1 MKTTTM
7 KRFLNLIMLCSIVSG
22 SLFTPLSTVYAV
34 GSAETTNVAAQQT
47 TTAKT
52 ATTTDVATDIGKLTV
67 QLGAAPS
74 QTDNV
79 VVKVNLLKQGQNVAT
94 KTVTLVPGQDAS
106 ELNFENLAEDTY
118 TIELS
123 ASGYQ
128 TYTQTFN
135 VANNGQKIIVY
146 TGFLNGY
153 DYENTTNHPGVLQ
166 LDTTTAYQKA
176 DLNGDQKVD
185 TTDQNALIDALQAQS
200 SALQYDLN
208 DDQKVDLADLYD
220 FLKKEALYQQD
231 QATPAKTYPSAIED
245 ELVIQAN
252 QIQASEQTQVASGNL
267 ADLIK
272 EDNQTPVSL
281 KPASEQ
287 AISTENPVDVS
298 FDLKGQTLDSLV
310 VQTSTTGNGIETGT
324 VVVELENGET
334 REFALDATLN
344 TKARST
350 QTSVGRDE
358 NGNFV
363 INLGGQIAVK
373 KVTIKVTKTSDS
385 TNLAEISKVEFVNDT
400 QNKIPEPEMSIP
412 SGLKVTNGSNE
423 FALSWNKE
431 VNVSGYE
438 VVVTANGQS
447 QTYEAKENNL
457 LITTFNGKKLVNNQ
471 EYQVK
476 VRSVNGKWSSPY
488 SEVVTA
494 KPVPDKKPPKPDNVE
509 ASGTFKAIN
518 VSWKKMDDTDSYT
531 VYYKEA
537 DATDYQVYVAKTTA
551 TSVKID
557 NLKDETAYQV
567 YVVGHNQLGDSEP
580 SLVAQAKTKSVKA
593 ILLPKY
599 KQINTSNGEGK
610 LSNHIES
617 ITRGRG
623 YMVDSPLDTQG
634 NSANGLADNDFSS
647 YLRVD
652 DWDEGGAYPGSGKGI
667 TVKFDAKYK
676 MNRFTFAEPFDAG
689 SYAYIT
695 VKYLDDNGKEQTV
708 NNVSI
713 SKKKDAQ
720 GGSYYDVKFA
730 NPITTNQL
738 KIGIGRYGYPNYVT
752 VAEMNFYHYD
762 SLEDDINAL
771 FKDNL
776 HLELQSSVTEKTLTD
791 LQTRLDTK
799 DEVSGEYIM
808 DKANLQAELDMAKA
822 ILADK
827 QTGDVLAIDPTI
839 TAKKDGH
846 LGFASGL
853 NAWQPLGVS
862 ANAGDTVTIYVGAP
876 NAKVGD
882 STPLTLVPTQY
893 YAESKSL
900 TGQTYALKIGKN
912 EITIPELTSLLTQQG
927 GPLYIAYSGNNANDK
942 YSVRISGGTK
952 TATLNLHN
960 VTDKQERL
968 AKVQTYLNDL
978 QQQVNALNTNQIGY
992 ATTGVF
998 SLKENIA
1005 NNSDIQLQNMMLSLP
1020 ATQIVAGLN
1029 SSSDKAQKLLD
1040 SLDEMDQ
1047 MMNLFYQ
1054 HKGLSNA
1061 TGAGDK
1067 NRLPSQHLNI
1077 RYMRMFAGAFMYAGG
1092 NHIGIEWDQTPGL
1105 VQGQPLQT
1113 NANGKYQAGNLFG
1126 WGIAHEIGHNINQA
1140 SYAIAEI
1147 TNNYFAQLSQARD
1160 TNESVRW
1167 SYADVFKKTTSNTKG
1182 QSSDVFTQLAMYW
1195 QLRLAYD
1202 HNYVYQTFNDYQS
1215 QFDNLFYARV
1225 DSYSR
1230 NPASAP
1236 QPGNIALQLNGGV
1249 EQNFMRLASAA
1260 AQKDLSEFFTRW
1272 GLIPDQT
1279 TLAYMGQFEKE
1290 SRAIYY
1296 GDDDA
1301 HTYSLEHQD
1310 NASLTQ
1316 TAGNIDAQA
1325 SSITVDKLHPN
1336 HVKISLKT
1344 NLSQDQL
1351 AKVQGYEISRTIIE
1365 NGQPQTQVVGFSTT
1379 PEYTDVV
1386 ASINNRVV
1394 SYSVRLVDKNLN
1406 YLPAVDLGSV
1416 KISSDGSHDK
1426 STWKVSTNMT
1436 SKQDQQPDNN
1446 DDDPDSTVVKSAITN
1461 VIDNNEQTTYTGQV
1475 TKGDA
1480 YIDFDMGQSLDVCG
1494 LKFTGTA
1501 DASDYNYY
1509 IQISQDGKTW
1519 KKVQQGSFKG
1529 QTTTPQT
1536 VYFANASSDKLI
1548 GTYDARYVRLT
1559 FTNVPNKD
1567 ITLNEIDILG
1577 PSGDNVEFGLSSE
1590 QPAIFELK
1598 EDYVYDEKQDLKI
1611 PKGSLIFTG
1620 KYKGNPAY
1628 NVVLLYDQAGKI
1640 VGGTDEEG
1648 ALVANQIILADVPE
1662 NGNLGETSDGT
1673 FIYWLDPGKWSK
1685 EQLPTQVRA
1694 ELYRVDDALT
1704 NEGQRLVADTN
1715 WLKVPSTIEQVTIQ
1729 K

>member
-1 MKTTTM
+1 M

-22 SLFTPLSTVYAV
+22 SLFTPLSTVYAIEAPV
-34 GSAETTNVAAQQT
+34 VAQTSQTKVANKEQT
-47 TTAKT
+47 TT
-52 ATTTDVATDIGKLTV
+52 TDDIGKITV

-74 QTDNV
+74 QTSDITV
-79 VVKVNLLKQGQNVAT
+79 QVKLLKDKQSVET
-94 KTVTLVPGQDAS
+94 KNLTVLAS
-106 ELNFENLAEDTY
+106 QTELTDVNFSNLAPGTY
-118 TIELS
+118 TLEMT
-123 ASGYQ
+123 ATGYQ
-128 TYTQTFN
+128 TYTQDFT
-135 VANNGQKIIVY
+135 VDNNGQKIIVY

-153 DYENTTNHPGVLQ
+153 DYENTVNHPGVLQ
-166 LDTTTAYQKA
+166 VKMDASYAQA
-176 DLNGDQKVD
+176 DLNDDGVVD
-185 TTDQNALIDALQAQS
+185 TTDQNILIDALQAKES
-200 SALQYDLN
+200 STAYDLN
-208 DDQKVDLADLYD
+208 NDQKVDLADLYD
-220 FLKKEALYQQD
+220 FLKKEDLYQQD
-231 QATPAKTYPSAIED
+231 QQHEAKVYLSAIENQ
-245 ELVIQAN
+245 LVMQES
-252 QIQASEQTQVASGNL
+252 QIQTSETTTITSGSL
-267 ADLIK
+267 ADLVK

-281 KPASEQ
+281 QPAGETPISE
-287 AISTENPVDVS
+287 ENPVDIS
-298 FDLKGQTLDSLV
+298 FDLKGQSVDTV
-310 VQTSTTGNGIETGT
+310 VLQTSTTENGIEAGN

-334 REFALDATLN
+334 REFVLDAN
-344 TKARST
+344 VNAKARSS
-350 QTSVGRDE
+350 QTAVGRDE

-400 QNKIPEPEMSIP
+400 QNKIPEPDMSIP

-423 FALSWNKE
+423 FALTWNKE
-431 VNVSGYE
+431 ANVSGYE

-457 LITTFNGKKLVNNQ
+457 LVTNFGGKKLVNNQ

-476 VRSVNGKWSSPY
+476 VRSVNGKWTSPY

-494 KPVPDKKPPKPDNVE
+494 KPVPDKKPPKPDYVE

-537 DATDYQVYVAKTTA
+537 NADKYQVYVEKTTA

-557 NLKDETAYQV
+557 NLKDDTAYQV

-580 SLVAQAKTKSVKA
+580 SLVAQATTKSVKA
-593 ILLPKY
+593 VLLPKY

-623 YMVDSPLDTQG
+623 YMVNSPLDTQG

-652 DWDEGGAYPGSGKGI
+652 DWDEGGAYPGSGKGV
-667 TVKFDAKYK
+667 TVKFDASYK
-676 MNRFTFAEPFDAG
+676 MNRFTFAEPYDVG
-689 SYAYIT
+689 NYTYIT
-695 VKYLDDNGKEQTV
+695 VKYLDENGKEQTV
-708 NNVSI
+708 KNVSI
-713 SKKKDAQ
+713 SKKRDAE
-720 GGSYYDVKFA
+720 GSSYYEVKFGE
-730 NPITTNQL
+730 PITTNQL
-738 KIGIGRYGYPNYVT
+738 KIGIGRYGSTPGYIT
-752 VAEMNFYHYD
+752 IAEMNFYHYD
-762 SLEDDINAL
+762 SLEDDIDAL

-827 QTGDVLAIDPTI
+827 QTGDVLTIDPTI

-912 EITIPELTSLLTQQG
+912 EITIPQLTSLLTQQG

-942 YSVRISGGTK
+942 YSVRVSGGVK

-960 VTDKQERL
+960 VTDTQERL

-978 QQQVNALNTNQIGY
+978 KQQVNALNTNQIGY

-998 SLKENIA
+998 SLKENTA

-1020 ATQIVAGLN
+1020 ATQIAAGLKT
-1029 SSSDKAQKLLD
+1029 SSDQAQKLLD
-1040 SLDEMDQ
+1040 SLDAMDQ

-1054 HKGLSNA
+1054 HKGLSDA

-1105 VQGQPLQT
+1105 VQGQPIQT
-1113 NANGKYQAGNLFG
+1113 DTNGKYISGNLFG

-1160 TNESVRW
+1160 TNDSVRW

-1236 QPGNIALQLNGGV
+1236 QPRGIALQLNGGV

-1260 AQKDLSEFFTRW
+1260 AKKDLSEFFTRW
-1272 GLIPDQT
+1272 GLTPDQN

-1290 SRAIYY
+1290 TRAIYY

-1316 TAGNIDAQA
+1316 DAGNIDAQA
-1325 SSITVDKLHPN
+1325 SSISVDKLHPN

-1365 NGQPQTQVVGFSTT
+1365 NGKPQTQVVGFSTT

-1394 SYSVRLVDKNLN
+1394 SYSVRIVDRNLN

-1461 VIDNNEQTTYTGQV
+1461 VIDNDDQTTYTGQV

-1501 DASDYNYY
+1501 AGTDYNYY

-1519 KKVQQGSFKG
+1519 KKVQQGTFKG
-1529 QTTTPQT
+1529 QTTPQT
-1536 VYFANASSDKLI
+1536 VYFANVSSDKLI

-1567 ITLNEIDILG
+1567 ISLNEIDILG

-1598 EDYVYDEKQDLKI
+1598 EDYVYDEKQGLKI

-1628 NVVLLYDQAGKI
+1628 NVVLLYDQDGKI
-1640 VGGTDEEG
+1640 VGGTDEDG

-1662 NGNLGETSDGT
+1662 HGNLGETSDGT
-1673 FIYWLDPGKWSK
+1673 FIYWLDPGKWNK